1 MLEAIQK
8 KHGRTVTMAD
18 HCTVF
23 CNNMDFH
30 FAIFGLCA
38 HPAPIEVLRNGRLAD
53 LVRRFTRLLQPS
65 RDACIHSYE
74 QSFGR

>member
-8 KHGRTVTMAD
+8 KHGYTVNTVD

-23 CNNMDFH
+23 CNNMEFR

-38 HPAPIEVLRNGRLAD
+38 HPALIEVLRHGRLAD

-65 RDACIHSYE
+65 CDACIHSYE
-74 QSFGR
+74 QSLGR